1 MTRILLLSGLAA
13 IFLIATPAAAQI
25 SMSRSPATSPVIG
38 TVVRGNAATTF
49 SVSTAGVVTRV
60 SGDAIRLSS
69 ASITQPTV
77 TLTCG
82 TNSNCQNR
90 DVRVTVTASGASGA
104 GSITRFRVGS
114 LTGATYRTAAPADAA
129 SLAFDLMP
137 LGSRGSATFTLG
149 MDVLLAAA
157 ANSGTD
163 TFTFTVTATFL

>member
-1 MTRILLLSGLAA
+1 MTRILLLPGLAA

-25 SMSRSPATSPVIG
+25 SMSRSPVTSPLIG

-69 ASITQPTV
+69 ASITRPTI

-82 TNSNCQNR
+82 TNSNCVSR
-90 DVRVTVTASGASGA
+90 DLRVTVTAGGASGD
-104 GSITRFRVGS
+104 GGISLFRIGT
-114 LTGATYRTAAPADAA
+114 LTGATYRTAAPANAA
-129 SLAFDLMP
+129 SLTFDLRP
-137 LGSRGSATFTLG
+137 LGSGRSATFTLG

-157 ANSGTD
+157 AISRTN